1 MLSVHYRIN
10 VSGLPSGRQ
19 FIEPSGKSGALEDV
33 VDVKGV
39 GVVLYKDNLATV
51 VELNGD
57 HPFVVERLA
66 CL

>member
-1 MLSVHYRIN
+1 MPYVVN
-10 VSGLPSGRQ
+10 FSGLPSGRR
-19 FIEPSGKSGALEDV
+19 FIGPSGKSGTLEDV

-39 GVVLYKDNLATV
+39 GVVLYVNDLAAV